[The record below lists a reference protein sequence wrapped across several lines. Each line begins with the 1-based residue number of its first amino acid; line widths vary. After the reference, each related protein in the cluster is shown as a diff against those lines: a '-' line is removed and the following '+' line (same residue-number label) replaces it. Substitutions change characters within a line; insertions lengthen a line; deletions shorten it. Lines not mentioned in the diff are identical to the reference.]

1 MNVPQLR
8 KMGRILCEAG
18 IITEDKEVMNFIVPL
33 PDCYFLDILKLE
45 NHIKE
50 KYSEYGKANSMKE
63 FFISEFGKEFTSEF
77 ENML

>member
-33 PDCYFLDILKLE
+33 PD
-45 NHIKE
+45 
-50 KYSEYGKANSMKE
+50 YS
-63 FFISEFGKEFTSEF
+63 
-77 ENML
+77 